1 MPTMA
6 RFGRAKKSS
15 RTNNDANSTLLVAPT
30 SDLPQPP
37 RVNLPHVETEL
48 NMHQYNG
55 LFGIESPEQQREPT
69 VVEPSAGWLSPSSSA
84 SLTTVERADSNPK
97 HSPGMRIPTEPVTP
111 PSSHHTHG
119 SPNHTNGDAS
129 GTEWSSAVGH
139 AATGKSGRVIHNLQE
154 DIARLTR
161 ECGVYRS
168 RAEETQRMNDVFKTQ
183 VHNMTERLR
192 NLEQANDTN
201 LQSIT
206 RKDRKLDEL
215 RAEAQAE
222 KDRRLRAE
230 GETSKA
236 NRLMNDTRDE
246 FNRQTATLQETA
258 QYYQSQYDVLAKS
271 GQRER
276 ADQQKRLKTI
286 RDDYMALKK
295 THDTRDVNL
304 QRYDE
309 LLAEKDREIEAAR
322 AKFDQLFQAYESY
335 RTVNDEEMRTLI
347 ENGRQKEAALDAALA
362 SLKETEGRM
371 KWVMRVK
378 DEVKGAE

>member
-1 MPTMA
+1 
-6 RFGRAKKSS
+6 
-15 RTNNDANSTLLVAPT
+15 
-30 SDLPQPP
+30 
-37 RVNLPHVETEL
+37 
-48 NMHQYNG
+48 
-55 LFGIESPEQQREPT
+55 
-69 VVEPSAGWLSPSSSA
+69 
-84 SLTTVERADSNPK
+84 
-97 HSPGMRIPTEPVTP
+97 
-111 PSSHHTHG
+111 
-119 SPNHTNGDAS
+119 
-129 GTEWSSAVGH
+129 
-139 AATGKSGRVIHNLQE
+139 
-154 DIARLTR
+154 
-161 ECGVYRS
+161 
-168 RAEETQRMNDVFKTQ
+168 MNDVFKTQ